1 MNNNEIKVFTNNLF
15 GSVRAINVEGKV
27 WFVGRDAV
35 KCLGYEVEGTTS
47 YTYYTGKFV
56 KEKYTLKMKNC
67 DLQLFGMT
75 DAGRKGEVLINQ
87 NGIIQLVMN
96 SPMEEAERFQ
106 DWILEEVIPSVLKY
120 GAYIGEDANQDYIK
134 YNYESIKHQ
143 VATLPVEQL
152 EEYVVGCLE
161 FHKQEETRIVKA
173 PQAKCRKGTKWS
185 KSESKMKIM
194 QRLHDSLIQRQNDY
208 LAEGK
213 LGFAHEITPI
223 VYKLKDAIKVLCNN
237 INGGQKAS
245 HTRATK

>member
-15 GSVRAINVEGKV
+15 GSVRATEINGDV
-27 WFVGRDAV
+27 WFVGKDVAV
-35 KCLGYEVEGTTS
+35 ALGYKDPKDAINTHCRVDGVVNHPLIDSLGRTQQA
-47 YTYYTGKFV
+47 
-56 KEKYTLKMKNC
+56 KY
-67 DLQLFGMT
+67 
-75 DAGRKGEVLINQ
+75 INQ
-87 NGIIQLVMN
+87 RNVIRLIMRSKLKQ
-96 SPMEEAERFQ
+96 AELFQ
-106 DWILEEVIPSVLKY
+106 DWVEDEIIPSVLKY

-152 EEYVVGCLE
+152 EEYVEGCLE

>member
-15 GSVRAINVEGKV
+15 GSVRATVINGDV
-27 WFVGRDAV
+27 WFVGKDVATA
-35 KCLGYEVEGTTS
+35 LGYKDPNDAINTHCREEGVVKHLLLTNG
-47 YTYYTGKFV
+47 GKQ
-56 KEKYTLKMKNC
+56 KAKY
-67 DLQLFGMT
+67 
-75 DAGRKGEVLINQ
+75 INQ
-87 NGIIQLVMN
+87 RNVIRLIMRSKLKQ
-96 SPMEEAERFQ
+96 AELFQ
-106 DWILEEVIPSVLKY
+106 DWVEDEIIPSVLKY